1 MSKITSTYTIKI
13 YEGTFKN
20 HCLNLSFT
28 NAEND
33 LLTLQK
39 EDKSLNIIKS
49 CFQTI
54 IFYIRYHLNFCSI
67 NKDIKN
73 YIDSDTTFI
82 KNSSKININKSKDEY
97 KIILLEYSEYLNGIV
112 IKIKNNKKKLDYP
125 KWKTLININID
136 QLTDQNKLI
145 YNLYVLMPP
154 RRIKDYINF
163 VYVSNINNIIDQNNN
178 YCFIDYENLNNS
190 KFIFYNYKT
199 FKTYGIQKLIISDDL
214 LNFIIEYVK
223 NQNIKDNEK
232 LIKINSNTRFIEAL
246 NKIFGYSVD
255 IIRHSFI
262 DYLYTL
268 NLSYSEL
275 DKISFYMAHNIK
287 QQQKYKKMIDI

>member
-112 IKIKNNKKKLDYP
+112 IKIKNDKKKLDYP

>member
-13 YEGTFKN
+13 YEGIFKN

-39 EDKSLNIIKS
+39 EDKTLNIIKS

-112 IKIKNNKKKLDYP
+112 IKIKNDKKKLDYP

-214 LNFIIEYVK
+214 LKFIIEYIK

>member
-39 EDKSLNIIKS
+39 EDKSLNNIKS

-67 NKDIKN
+67 NKNIKN

>member
-13 YEGTFKN
+13 YEGIFKN

-112 IKIKNNKKKLDYP
+112 IKIKNDKKKLDYP

-163 VYVSNINNIIDQNNN
+163 IYVSNINNIIDQNNN

-214 LNFIIEYVK
+214 LKFIIEYIK

>member
-178 YCFIDYENLNNS
+178 YCFIDYENLDNS

-214 LNFIIEYVK
+214 LNFIIEYIK

>member
-67 NKDIKN
+67 NKNIKN

>member
-97 KIILLEYSEYLNGIV
+97 KLILLEYSEYLNGIV

-136 QLTDQNKLI
+136 QLTNQNKLI

>member
-136 QLTDQNKLI
+136 QLTNQNKLI

>member
-214 LNFIIEYVK
+214 LKFIIEYVK

>member
-13 YEGTFKN
+13 YEGIFKN

-112 IKIKNNKKKLDYP
+112 IKIKNDKKKLDYP

>member
-13 YEGTFKN
+13 YEGIFKN

-178 YCFIDYENLNNS
+178 YCFIDYENLDNS

-287 QQQKYKKMIDI
+287 QQQKYKKMIEI